1 MEDWGVSTIRS
12 LRQRVEELDK
22 GVEHWRK
29 FYEETRAAQTSAE
42 ARLAQCVEALLEISG
57 RALASQTHEIG
68 PLEEVEDARSYAAEI
83 AQGVSHYPHEEAEPC
98 VRCRAERAEAEVE
111 NARAQALAD
120 RAFQSEN
127 AQLKADI
134 RAALEEIEQRG
145 ERLAQWERE
154 EVTRAANCC
163 GQEERAEA
171 AEAAHREAAAQWQDE
186 SRLRREAEAKLA
198 EAANARVNW
207 GAALAEVDR
216 LTAEVERLREA
227 LRECQRVFDHP
238 AFTDRAGIGDVVRA
252 ALRGER

>member
-1 MEDWGVSTIRS
+1 MSMEDWGVSTIRS

-98 VRCRAERAEAEVE
+98 VRCRAERAEAEV
-111 NARAQALAD
+111 ARLQGSIASYQA
-120 RAFQSEN
+120 
-127 AQLKADI
+127 
-134 RAALEEIEQRG
+134 
-145 ERLAQWERE
+145 
-154 EVTRAANCC
+154 
-163 GQEERAEA
+163 
-171 AEAAHREAAAQWQDE
+171 AAH
-186 SRLRREAEAKLA
+186 
-198 EAANARVNW
+198 NYVN
-207 GAALAEVDR
+207 EH
-216 LTAEVERLREA
+216 AEVERLREA